1 VWSELGKRVTARLS
15 MIGWRALIRE
25 RLRVLGKR
33 VKGRRWEDE
42 PPSVGNSKRVMKRR
56 SWEERRS
63 VVVGAGI
70 DCV

>member
-1 VWSELGKRVTARLS
+1 
-15 MIGWRALIRE
+15 LIRE

-42 PPSVGNSKRVMKRR
+42 PPSVGNGKRVMKRR